1 MDYKEKYYKYK
12 TKYLQLQNRINMSE
26 HGVDK
31 NLNINNK
38 QSNKLDFTN
47 ELQNM
52 YFVHNTKTIKSLLN
66 IVKDGI
72 IKPGKDVKDCFRFY
86 SGGTPQKYI
95 YSNVY
100 FGDLKNLEFLKTSI
114 ILHPKL
120 IYDYNIT
127 MTKGWM
133 CAPVKD
139 SIIINKTD
147 INSIKLDKIN
157 QFKQMLLS
165 NDIMEHVMTWP
176 GFMQHEILF
185 EKPID
190 VKKYVVAMVCP
201 SAHKT
206 KLEKTIK
213 KYGYNIKVIPLETIK
228 NNELEKVIIEP
239 YELF

>member
-1 MDYKEKYYKYK
+1 
-12 TKYLQLQNRINMSE
+12 MS
-26 HGVDK
+26 V
-31 NLNINNK
+31 
-38 QSNKLDFTN
+38 T
-47 ELQNM
+47 
-52 YFVHNTKTIKSLLN
+52 
-66 IVKDGI
+66 
-72 IKPGKDVKDCFRFY
+72 KDCFRFY

-100 FGDLKNLEFLKTSI
+100 FSDLKNLEFLKTSI
-114 ILHPKL
+114 ILHPK
-120 IYDYNIT
+120 IIHDYNIT

-133 CAPVKD
+133 CTPVKD

-147 INSIKLDKIN
+147 INSIKLDKIS
-157 QFKQMLLS
+157 QFKQILLS

-201 SAHKT
+201 STHKT

-213 KYGYNIKVIPLETIK
+213 KYGYNIKVISLETIK